1 MILPD
6 FVIRESFGSQS
17 GLCVFQRIPTAN
29 DDDLADRAGLS
40 PIGSAPS
47 ALSASGAERSEE
59 YGSWLST
66 PTTTGGTPSAQ
77 QPDDDAETSAEVR
90 RDFGCN
96 SGGIWAP
103 VQASSQGFWLKVA

>member
-1 MILPD
+1 MSKGSNSEHHD
-6 FVIRESFGSQS
+6 VI
-17 GLCVFQRIPTAN
+17 V
-29 DDDLADRAGLS
+29 DRAGLS

-77 QPDDDAETSAEVR
+77 QPDDDAETSPEVR

-96 SGGIWAP
+96 SGGF
-103 VQASSQGFWLKVA
+103 GHLFRRLLRDFG